1 MYFTQSNQRNGN
13 SKINA
18 ERRRTSEDYML
29 AGKHDL
35 DDDDD
40 YIVLQ
45 ITNQKEH
52 KVRIVVVVLDSV
64 CPFPG

>member
-1 MYFTQSNQRNGN
+1 
-13 SKINA
+13 
-18 ERRRTSEDYML
+18 ML